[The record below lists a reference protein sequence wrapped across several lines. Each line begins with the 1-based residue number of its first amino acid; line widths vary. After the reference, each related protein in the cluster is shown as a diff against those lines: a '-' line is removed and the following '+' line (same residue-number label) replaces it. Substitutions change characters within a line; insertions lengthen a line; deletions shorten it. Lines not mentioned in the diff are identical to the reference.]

1 MSATRIVD
9 IAGLPGAREAEER
22 AAEIAWRLPP
32 ALAPLARIAFDYRW
46 AWDPDGP
53 ELFRALDPHAW
64 ELNARNPLR
73 QLADLT
79 PHAASIAA
87 SHRPTLERIT
97 RLAHVLEDDRA
108 RPETPIE
115 GLGGPVVFVCAEFGV
130 HPSLPIYSG
139 GLGALA
145 GDILKA
151 ASDLALPV
159 IGVGLLYR
167 KGYFQQRVDRT
178 GLQHEYWTQIMP
190 DRLPT
195 VQVRDDDGAPLT
207 LTFPFFQ
214 REVSFHVWRAEIGR
228 VPLYLLDAELE
239 ENDPL
244 DRWITARLYEG
255 NPLTRLGQYGLL
267 GLGTVRV
274 LRALGIDPG
283 VLHFNE
289 GHPALAALEL
299 AAEDVATGTT
309 PDDALAAARERCVF
323 TTHTPVPAGNET
335 YETAS
340 FLDAFA
346 DLPQRVG
353 IDAER
358 FLDLCRTHPG
368 SDEWPGMTPLALRL
382 SRRANA
388 VSMRHGEVAR
398 EMWRPLYGAAPA
410 DEVPITHVTNG
421 VHLPTFLSPPMRGLL
436 DTYLG
441 DGWLDHASDPA
452 TWAPVDDIPDEELWA
467 ARNDA
472 RRLLVEY
479 VKVKSVQDRLLR
491 GEDPESVKAVA
502 ETFAEDTL
510 TLGFARRIATYK
522 RLFLL
527 TYDPERV
534 RRIFADGPP
543 LQLVVAGKAHPLD
556 DNAKQMLV
564 DVFGLS
570 QAVGITSRVAFL
582 ENYDLSVAAPIV
594 GGCDVWLNVPRPP
607 LEASGTSGMKSAA
620 NGGLNLS
627 VLDGW
632 WVEGY
637 DGENGWEIDG
647 AAPAD
652 ESEAA
657 QDARHAHALYDLLE
671 REVIPLFSD
680 RDADG
685 IPRRWLAMVKRS
697 LRTNGPRFSATRM
710 VEEYAMRIYPVFS
723 AGSEPAEA
731 GPDRG

>member
-1 MSATRIVD
+1 VSTTRIVD
-9 IAGLPGAREAEER
+9 IAALPGARETEER
-22 AAEIAWRLPP
+22 AAELALRLPTE
-32 ALAPLARIAFDYRW
+32 LAPLARIALDYRW

-64 ELNARNPLR
+64 EINARNPVR
-73 QLADLT
+73 QLSDLT
-79 PHAASIAA
+79 THAAEVAA
-87 SHRPTLERIT
+87 SHGPTLERIA
-97 RLAHVLEDDRA
+97 RLSRVLEEDRN
-108 RPETPIE
+108 RPETPVE
-115 GLGGPVVFVCAEFGV
+115 GLDGPIVFVCAEFGV

-190 DRLPT
+190 ERLPT
-195 VQVRDDDGAPLT
+195 VHVLDEDGAPLT
-207 LTFPFFQ
+207 LTFEFFG
-214 REVSFHVWRAEIGR
+214 RDVAFHVWRAEIGR

-239 ENDPL
+239 ENDPV

-255 NPLTRLGQYGLL
+255 NPFTRLGQYGLL
-267 GLGTVRV
+267 GLGTMRA
-274 LRALGIDPG
+274 LRALGIEPG

-299 AAEDVATGTT
+299 AAEHVAEGV
-309 PDDALAAARERCVF
+309 PLDDALAAARARCVF

-340 FLDAFA
+340 FLEAFG
-346 DLPQRVG
+346 DLPGRLG
-353 IDAER
+353 MDTER

-388 VSMRHGEVAR
+388 VSLRHGEVAR
-398 EMWRPLYGAAPA
+398 EMWRPLFGDAPA
-410 DEVPITHVTNG
+410 DDVPITHVTNG
-421 VHLPTFLSPPMRGLL
+421 VHLPTFLSSPMRALL
-436 DTYLG
+436 DRHLG
-441 DGWLDHASDPA
+441 DGWLDRASAPE
-452 TWAPVDDIPDEELWA
+452 TWAPVEDIPDDELWA
-467 ARNDA
+467 ARNES
-472 RRLLVEY
+472 RRLLVDY

-491 GEDPESVKAVA
+491 GEDPEDVMAVA

-543 LQLVVAGKAHPLD
+543 LQMVVAGKAHPLD

-570 QAVGITSRVAFL
+570 QAVGITARVAFL

-594 GGCDVWLNVPRPP
+594 GGCDVWINLPRPP

-637 DGENGWEIDG
+637 DGGNGWEIDG
-647 AAPAD
+647 DALHD
-652 ESEAA
+652 HDEAA

-671 REVIPLFSD
+671 QQVIPLFHD

-697 LRTNGPRFSATRM
+697 LATNGPRFSAARM
-710 VEEYAMRIYPVFS
+710 VEEYAARVYP
-723 AGSEPAEA
+723 PA
-731 GPDRG
+731 R

>member
-9 IAGLPGAREAEER
+9 IASLPGALETDER
-22 AAEIAWRLPP
+22 VVELAWRLPGE
-32 ALAPLARIAFDYRW
+32 LAPLARIALDYRW

-53 ELFRALDPHAW
+53 DLFRSLDPHAW
-64 ELNARNPLR
+64 AINAQNPVR

-79 PHAASIAA
+79 PHAAQIAA
-87 SHRPTLERIT
+87 AHEPTLERIA
-97 RLAHVLEDDRA
+97 RLERVLDENRG
-108 RPETPIE
+108 RPERPVPGLDRPI
-115 GLGGPVVFVCAEFGV
+115 VFVCAEFGV

-145 GDILKA
+145 GDILKQA
-151 ASDLALPV
+151 NDLALPL

-167 KGYFQQRVDRT
+167 KGYFHQRVDRT

-190 DRLPT
+190 ERLPT
-195 VQVRDDDGAPLT
+195 VQVLDELGAPLR
-207 LTFPFFQ
+207 LAFPLFG
-214 REVSFHVWRAEIGR
+214 RDVAFHVWRAEIGR
-228 VPLYLLDAELE
+228 VPLYLLDTELE
-239 ENDPL
+239 ENDPV

-267 GLGTVRV
+267 GLGTVRA
-274 LRALGIDPG
+274 LAALGIEPG

-299 AAEDVATGTT
+299 ASVQVAAGV
-309 PDDALAAARERCVF
+309 PLEDALAAARDRCVF

-335 YETAS
+335 YETGS

-346 DLPQRVG
+346 ELPARLG
-353 IDAER
+353 MDETR
-358 FLDLCRTHPG
+358 FLDLCRTHAG

-382 SRRANA
+382 CRRANA

-398 EMWRPLYGAAPA
+398 EMWRPLFGDAPA
-410 DEVPITHVTNG
+410 ADVPITHVTNG
-421 VHLPTFLSPPMRGLL
+421 VHLPTFLSAPMRALL
-436 DTYLG
+436 DRHLEE
-441 DGWLDHASDPA
+441 GWLDRASDPE
-452 TWAPVDDIPDEELWA
+452 TWAPVDGIPDEELWA
-467 ARNDA
+467 ARNESRA
-472 RRLLVEY
+472 ALVGY
-479 VKVKSVQDRLLR
+479 VKEKSVQDRLLR
-491 GEDPESVKAVA
+491 GEDPERVMAVA
-502 ETFAEDTL
+502 ETFTGDTL

-527 TYDPERV
+527 TYDTERV

-543 LQLVVAGKAHPLD
+543 LQMVVAGKAHPLD
-556 DNAKQMLV
+556 DNAKRMLV

-570 QAVGITSRVAFL
+570 EAIGITSRVAFL
-582 ENYDLSVAAPIV
+582 EDYDLSVAAPIV
-594 GGCDVWLNVPRPP
+594 AGCDVWINVPRPP

-647 AAPAD
+647 AASPD
-652 ESEAA
+652 GDPSV

-671 REVIPLFSD
+671 QQVIPLFHD

-697 LRTNGPRFSATRM
+697 LRTNGPRFSAARM
-710 VEEYAMRIYPVFS
+710 VEEYAARIYP

>member
-1 MSATRIVD
+1 M
-9 IAGLPGAREAEER
+9 PGAQEADER
-22 AAEIAWRLPP
+22 AAELAWRLPP
-32 ALAPLARIAFDYRW
+32 ELAPLARIALDYRW
-46 AWDPDGP
+46 SWDTDGA

-64 ELNARNPLR
+64 ELHARNPVR

-79 PHAASIAA
+79 PHLAEMAA
-87 SHRPTLERIT
+87 SHGPTLERIA
-97 RLAHVLEDDRA
+97 RLQHVLEEDRA
-108 RPETPIE
+108 RPETPID

-190 DRLPT
+190 ERLPT
-195 VQVRDDDGAPLT
+195 VQVRDEGGGPLT
-207 LTFPFFQ
+207 LSFPFFG
-214 REVSFHVWRAEIGR
+214 REVAFHVWRAEIGR

-267 GLGTVRV
+267 GLGTVRA
-274 LRALGIDPG
+274 LRALGIEPG

-299 AAEDVATGTT
+299 AAEQVAAGTPT
-309 PDDALAAARERCVF
+309 DDALAAARDRCVF

-335 YETAS
+335 YETSS
-340 FLDAFA
+340 FLEAFA
-346 DLPQRVG
+346 GLPGRLG
-353 IDAER
+353 IDEAR
-358 FLDLCRTHPG
+358 FLDLCRTHQG

-398 EMWRPLYGAAPA
+398 EMWRPLFGDASA

-421 VHLPTFLSPPMRGLL
+421 VHLPSFLSPPMRALL
-436 DTYLG
+436 DGHLG
-441 DGWLDHASDPA
+441 EGWLDRASDPE
-452 TWAPVDDIPDEELWA
+452 TWAPVDAIPDEDLWA
-467 ARNDA
+467 ARNEA
-472 RRLLVEY
+472 RRLLVDY

-491 GEDPESVKAVA
+491 GEAPDDVMAVA

-534 RRIFADGPP
+534 RRILADGPP

-570 QAVGITSRVAFL
+570 ESVGITSRVAFL
-582 ENYDLSVAAPIV
+582 ENYDLSVAPPIV

-647 AAPAD
+647 NAPEGED
-652 ESEAA
+652 EAT

-671 REVIPLFSD
+671 QHVIPLFHE

-685 IPRRWLAMVKRS
+685 IPRRWLAMVRRS
-697 LRTNGPRFSATRM
+697 LLTNGPRFSASRM
-710 VEEYAMRIYPVFS
+710 VEEYARRIYP
-723 AGSEPAEA
+723 AA
-731 GPDRG
+731 

>member
-1 MSATRIVD
+1 VD
-9 IAGLPGAREAEER
+9 IAALPGAREADER
-22 AAEIAWRLPP
+22 AAELAWRLP
-32 ALAPLARIAFDYRW
+32 AELAPLARIALDYRW
-46 AWDPDGP
+46 AWDPDGA
-53 ELFRALDPHAW
+53 ELFRSLDPHEW
-64 ELNARNPLR
+64 ELNQRNPVR

-87 SHRPTLERIT
+87 SDGPTLERIA
-97 RLAHVLEDDRA
+97 RLRRVLDDDHA
-108 RPETPIE
+108 RPERPVE
-115 GLGGPVVFVCAEFGV
+115 GLDGPVVFVCAEFGV

-151 ASDLALPV
+151 ASDRALPL

-190 DRLPT
+190 ERLPT
-195 VQVRDDDGAPLT
+195 VQVRDEHDAPLT
-207 LTFPFFQ
+207 LSFPFFG
-214 REVSFHVWRAEIGR
+214 REVAFHVWRAEIGR

-267 GLGTVRV
+267 GLGTVRA
-274 LRALGIDPG
+274 LRALGIEPG

-299 AAEDVATGTT
+299 AAGHVAAGLA

-335 YETAS
+335 YETSS
-340 FLDAFA
+340 FLEAFA
-346 DLPQRVG
+346 DLPARLG
-353 IDAER
+353 IDAGR

-388 VSMRHGEVAR
+388 VSLRHGEVAR
-398 EMWRPLYGAAPA
+398 EMWRPLFGDVPAA
-410 DEVPITHVTNG
+410 EVPITHVTNG
-421 VHLPTFLSPPMRGLL
+421 VHLPTFLSPPLQGLL
-436 DTYLG
+436 DRHLG
-441 DGWLDHASDPA
+441 EGWLARASDPE
-452 TWAPVDDIPDEELWA
+452 TWAPVDDIPDEELWT
-467 ARNDA
+467 ARNEA
-472 RRLLVEY
+472 RRLLVDY

-491 GEDPESVKAVA
+491 GEDPESVMAVA
-502 ETFAEDTL
+502 ETFADDTL

-543 LQLVVAGKAHPLD
+543 VQLVVAGKAHPLD
-556 DNAKQMLV
+556 ENAKQMLV

-570 QAVGITSRVAFL
+570 EAIGITSRVAFL

-637 DGENGWEIDG
+637 VADATGENGWEIDG
-647 AAPAD
+647 DAFAGED
-652 ESEAA
+652 EAT

-671 REVIPLFSD
+671 QQVIPLFHD
-680 RDADG
+680 RGPDG

-697 LRTNGPRFSATRM
+697 LRTNGPRFCAERM
-710 VEEYAMRIYPVFS
+710 VAEYADAVYR
-723 AGSEPAEA
+723 A
-731 GPDRG
+731 

>member
-1 MSATRIVD
+1 MTTTRLVD
-9 IAGLPGAREAEER
+9 IQSLPGSREADER
-22 AAEIAWRLPP
+22 AAELALRLP
-32 ALAPLARIAFDYRW
+32 AELAPLARIALDYRW
-46 AWDPDGP
+46 SWDPDGH

-64 ELNARNPLR
+64 ELNARNPVR
-73 QLADLT
+73 QLSDLT
-79 PHAASIAA
+79 THAAEIAA
-87 SHRPTLERIT
+87 AHPPTLERIARLT
-97 RLAHVLEDDRA
+97 RVLEEDRA

-115 GLGGPVVFVCAEFGV
+115 GLDGPVVFVCAEFGV
-130 HPSLPIYSG
+130 HASLPIYSG

-167 KGYFQQRVDRT
+167 KGYFQQRVDRS

-190 DRLPT
+190 ERLPT
-195 VQVRDDDGAPLT
+195 VHVLDDDGAPLR
-207 LTFPFFQ
+207 LTFRFFG
-214 REVSFHVWRAEIGR
+214 RDVAFHVWRAEIGR

-239 ENDPL
+239 ENDPVE
-244 DRWITARLYEG
+244 RWITARLYEG

-267 GLGTVRV
+267 GLGTVHA

-299 AAEDVATGTT
+299 AAEQVASGV
-309 PDDALAAARERCVF
+309 PLDDALAAARERCVF

-335 YETAS
+335 YETTS
-340 FLDAFA
+340 FLEAFA
-346 DLPQRVG
+346 DLPERLG
-353 IDAER
+353 MDAAR

-368 SDEWPGMTPLALRL
+368 GDEWPGMTPLALRL

-388 VSMRHGEVAR
+388 VSLRHGQVAR
-398 EMWRPLYGAAPA
+398 EMWRPLFGAHAA
-410 DEVPITHVTNG
+410 DDVPITHVTNG
-421 VHLPTFLSPPMRGLL
+421 VHLPTFLSPPMRELL
-436 DTYLG
+436 DRRLG
-441 DGWLDHASDPA
+441 EGWLDRASDPG
-452 TWAPVDDIPDEELWA
+452 TWAPVDAIPDEELWA
-467 ARNDA
+467 ARNEA
-472 RRLLVEY
+472 RRHLVDY
-479 VKVKSVQDRLLR
+479 VRTKSVQDRLLR
-491 GEDPESVKAVA
+491 GEDPERVKDLA
-502 ETFAEDTL
+502 ETFSDDAL

-527 TYDPERV
+527 TYDPERL
-534 RRIFADGPP
+534 RRLFAEGPP
-543 LQLVVAGKAHPLD
+543 LQMVVAGKAHPLD

-564 DVFGLS
+564 DAFTLS
-570 QAVGITSRVAFL
+570 DAVGITSRVGFL

-594 GGCDVWLNVPRPP
+594 GGCDVWINVPRPP

-637 DGENGWEIDG
+637 DGENGWEVDG
-647 AAPAD
+647 SGPEGED
-652 ESEAA
+652 DAA

-671 REVIPLFSD
+671 HRVIPLFHD

-697 LRTNGPRFSATRM
+697 LRTNGPRFSAARM
-710 VEEYAMRIYPVFS
+710 VEEYAEHIYPPG
-723 AGSEPAEA
+723 A
-731 GPDRG
+731 

>member
-1 MSATRIVD
+1 M
-9 IAGLPGAREAEER
+9 
-22 AAEIAWRLPP
+22 
-32 ALAPLARIAFDYRW
+32 
-46 AWDPDGP
+46 P
-53 ELFRALDPHAW
+53 E
-64 ELNARNPLR
+64 
-73 QLADLT
+73 
-79 PHAASIAA
+79 
-87 SHRPTLERIT
+87 
-97 RLAHVLEDDRA
+97 
-108 RPETPIE
+108 
-115 GLGGPVVFVCAEFGV
+115 
-130 HPSLPIYSG
+130 
-139 GLGALA
+139 
-145 GDILKA
+145 
-151 ASDLALPV
+151 
-159 IGVGLLYR
+159 
-167 KGYFQQRVDRT
+167 
-178 GLQHEYWTQIMP
+178 
-190 DRLPT
+190 RLPT
-195 VQVRDDDGAPLT
+195 VQVRDDGGGPLT
-207 LTFPFFQ
+207 LSFPFFG
-214 REVSFHVWRAEIGR
+214 REVAFHVWRAEVGR

-267 GLGTVRV
+267 GLGTVRA
-274 LRALGIDPG
+274 LRALGIEPG

-299 AAEDVATGTT
+299 AAEQVAAGTPT
-309 PDDALAAARERCVF
+309 DDALAAARDRCVF

-335 YETAS
+335 YETSS
-340 FLDAFA
+340 FLEAFA
-346 DLPQRVG
+346 GLPGRLG
-353 IDAER
+353 IDEAR
-358 FLDLCRTHPG
+358 FLDLCRTHQG

-398 EMWRPLYGAAPA
+398 EMWRPLFGDASA

-421 VHLPTFLSPPMRGLL
+421 VHLPSFLSPPMRALL
-436 DTYLG
+436 DGHLG
-441 DGWLDHASDPA
+441 EGWLDRASDPE
-452 TWAPVDDIPDEELWA
+452 TWAPVDAIPDEDLWA
-467 ARNDA
+467 ARNEA
-472 RRLLVEY
+472 RRLLVDY

-491 GEDPESVKAVA
+491 GEAPDDVMAVA

-534 RRIFADGPP
+534 RRILADGPP

-570 QAVGITSRVAFL
+570 ESVGITSRVAFL
-582 ENYDLSVAAPIV
+582 ENYDLSVAPPIV

-647 AAPAD
+647 HAPEGED
-652 ESEAA
+652 EAG
-657 QDARHAHALYDLLE
+657 QDARHANALYDLLE
-671 REVIPLFSD
+671 QQVIPLFHD

-685 IPRRWLAMVKRS
+685 IPRRWLAMVKHS
-697 LRTNGPRFSATRM
+697 LRTNGPRFSAARM
-710 VEEYAMRIYPVFS
+710 VEEYAARIYP
-723 AGSEPAEA
+723 PA
-731 GPDRG
+731 

>member
-1 MSATRIVD
+1 VAAVSVTRIVD
-9 IAGLPGAREAEER
+9 IAALPGARETEER
-22 AAEIAWRLPP
+22 AAQLAWRLPP
-32 ALAPLARIAFDYRW
+32 ELAALARIALDYRW

-53 ELFRALDPHAW
+53 ALFRSLDPHAW
-64 ELNARNPLR
+64 ELNAQNPVR
-73 QLADLT
+73 QLADIA
-79 PHAASIAA
+79 PHAAEAA
-87 SHRPTLERIT
+87 AGDATTRERIA
-97 RLAHVLEDDRA
+97 RLARVLDEDRA
-108 RPETPIE
+108 RPETRVDGIDGPI
-115 GLGGPVVFVCAEFGV
+115 VFVCAEFGA

-145 GDILKA
+145 GDILKE
-151 ASDLALPV
+151 ASDLALPM

-167 KGYFQQRVDRT
+167 KGYFHQRVDRA

-190 DRLPT
+190 ERLPT
-195 VQVRDDDGAPLT
+195 VQVVDELGQPLR
-207 LTFPFFQ
+207 LTFPFFD
-214 REVSFHVWRAEIGR
+214 REVAFHVWRAEIGR
-228 VPLYLLDAELE
+228 VPLYLLDTELD
-239 ENDPL
+239 ENDPV

-267 GLGTVRV
+267 GIGTVRA
-274 LRALGIDPG
+274 LRALGIEPG

-299 AAEDVATGTT
+299 TAEQVAGGDSF
-309 PDDALAAARERCVF
+309 DDAVASARARCVF
-323 TTHTPVPAGNET
+323 TTHTPVPAGNEG
-335 YETAS
+335 YETRS
-340 FLDAFA
+340 FTEAFA
-346 DLPQRVG
+346 DLPPRLG
-353 IDAER
+353 IETDR
-358 FLDLCRTHPG
+358 FLALCRTHSE

-382 SRRANA
+382 ARRSNA
-388 VSMRHGEVAR
+388 VSRRHGEVAR
-398 EMWRPLYGAAPA
+398 EMWRPLYGDAPA
-410 DEVPITHVTNG
+410 DDVPITHVTNG
-421 VHLPTFLSPPMRGLL
+421 VHLPTFLASPMRALL
-436 DTYLG
+436 DRHLG
-441 DGWLDHASDPA
+441 EGWLGRASDPQ
-452 TWAPVDDIPDEELWA
+452 TWAPVDAIPDEELWA
-467 ARNDA
+467 ARNEA
-472 RRLLVEY
+472 RRQLVEY
-479 VKVKSVQDRLLR
+479 VKTKSIQDRLLR
-491 GEDPESVKAVA
+491 GEDPDAVKAVA
-502 ETFAEDTL
+502 ETFTADTL

-543 LQLVVAGKAHPLD
+543 LQMVVAGKAHPLD

-570 QAVGITSRVAFL
+570 NAVGITSHVAFL
-582 ENYDLSVAAPIV
+582 EDYDLSVAAPIV
-594 GGCDVWLNVPRPP
+594 GGCDVWINVPRPP

-647 AAPAD
+647 AGPDGED
-652 ESEAA
+652 EAG

-671 REVIPLFSD
+671 QQVIPLFHE

-697 LRTNGPRFSATRM
+697 LRTNGPRFSAARM
-710 VEEYAMRIYPVFS
+710 VEEYAGRIYPP
-723 AGSEPAEA
+723 G
-731 GPDRG
+731 G

>member
-1 MSATRIVD
+1 VSTTRIVD
-9 IAGLPGAREAEER
+9 IGALPGAREAEER
-22 AAEIAWRLPP
+22 AAELALRLPGE
-32 ALAPLARIAFDYRW
+32 LAPLARIALDYRW

-64 ELNARNPLR
+64 ELNARNPVR
-73 QLADLT
+73 QLSDLT
-79 PHAASIAA
+79 LHAAEIAA
-87 SHRPTLERIT
+87 SHGPTLERIA
-97 RLAHVLEDDRA
+97 RLQRVLEEDRA
-108 RPETPIE
+108 RPENRIR
-115 GLGGPVVFVCAEFGV
+115 GLDDPVVFVCAEFGV

-145 GDILKA
+145 GDILKE
-151 ASDLALPV
+151 ASDLAFPV

-190 DRLPT
+190 ERLPT
-195 VQVRDDDGAPLT
+195 VHVLDDEGAPLR
-207 LTFPFFQ
+207 LTFRLFG
-214 REVSFHVWRAEIGR
+214 RDVAFHVWRAEIGR
-228 VPLYLLDAELE
+228 VPLYLLDTELE
-239 ENDPL
+239 ENDPV

-255 NPLTRLGQYGLL
+255 NALTRLGQYGLL
-267 GLGTVRV
+267 GLGTVHA
-274 LRALGIDPG
+274 LRALGIEPG

-299 AAEDVATGTT
+299 AADQVAAGV
-309 PDDALAAARERCVF
+309 PLDDALAAAREKCVF

-346 DLPQRVG
+346 DLPARLG
-353 IDAER
+353 MDAER
-358 FLDLCRTHPG
+358 FLDLCRTHPA

-388 VSMRHGEVAR
+388 VSLRHGEVAR
-398 EMWRPLYGAAPA
+398 EMWRPLFGDLSA
-410 DEVPITHVTNG
+410 DDVPITHVTNG
-421 VHLPTFLSPPMRGLL
+421 VHLPTFLSPPMRALL
-436 DTYLG
+436 DRHLG
-441 DGWLDHASDPA
+441 DGWLGRASDPD
-452 TWAPVDDIPDEELWA
+452 TWAPVEAIPDEELWA
-467 ARNDA
+467 ARNEA
-472 RRLLVEY
+472 RRLLVDY
-479 VKVKSVQDRLLR
+479 VRTKSVQDRLLR
-491 GEDPESVKAVA
+491 GADPENVKAVA
-502 ETFAEDTL
+502 ETFGEDTL

-522 RLFLL
+522 RLSLL

-543 LQLVVAGKAHPLD
+543 LQMVVAGKAHPLD

-564 DVFGLS
+564 DVFALS
-570 QAVGITSRVAFL
+570 RAVGITSRVAFL

-594 GGCDVWLNVPRPP
+594 GGCDVWINVPRPP

-647 AAPAD
+647 AAHEGED
-652 ESEAA
+652 EAT

-671 REVIPLFSD
+671 QQVIPLFHD

-697 LRTNGPRFSATRM
+697 LCTNGSRFSAARM
-710 VEEYAMRIYPVFS
+710 VEEYAERIYP
-723 AGSEPAEA
+723 PA
-731 GPDRG
+731 